1 MIGVI
6 EHKMALL
13 TMICGKYIDKN
24 LLISFYTVK
33 FLLHAMY

>member
-13 TMICGKYIDKN
+13 TMICGKYIDKTLLVSKVMLDKLITN
-24 LLISFYTVK
+24 L
-33 FLLHAMY
+33 